1 MTTSDPC
8 CDACGGQITGRGV
21 LHDGMVLCS
30 DVCST
35 FVARGY
41 TTASAQKIIGKKL
54 VAHGTSKRRFRFTL
68 EQERAICDAYSSDA
82 AVTMPQIARK
92 WNTSRQIIRGVLQR
106 NRVAIRRWC
115 IRPPV
120 QKVRVAFAH
129 ASPVRLAVQD
139 AVGAPGDSAAV
150 TPDRAEPYGDGGRQ
164 YGAW

>member
-1 MTTSDPC
+1 
-8 CDACGGQITGRGV
+8 
-21 LHDGMVLCS
+21 
-30 DVCST
+30 
-35 FVARGY
+35 
-41 TTASAQKIIGKKL
+41 
-54 VAHGTSKRRFRFTL
+54 
-68 EQERAICDAYSSDA
+68 
-82 AVTMPQIARK
+82 VTMPQIARK

-150 TPDRAEPYGDGGRQ
+150 TPDRAEPYEPFPALEPGRCVGCGVALEPTQ
-164 YGAW
+164 RVCDACDVAGL